1 MNLTINEKKI
11 LYVWGCSNYQN
22 TIVRLAY
29 AAALMTEPE
38 MKHRISLL
46 RDKLIEA
53 DMQEYYTCFYHRLRM
68 EMKEYY
74 CLKDRLHHIEC
85 STLSS
90 EEVQYDEAV

>member
-1 MNLTINEKKI
+1 M
-11 LYVWGCSNYQN
+11 
-22 TIVRLAY
+22 
-29 AAALMTEPE
+29 
-38 MKHRISLL
+38 L

-85 STLSS
+85 STLSNK
-90 EEVQYDEAV
+90 EVQYDEAV